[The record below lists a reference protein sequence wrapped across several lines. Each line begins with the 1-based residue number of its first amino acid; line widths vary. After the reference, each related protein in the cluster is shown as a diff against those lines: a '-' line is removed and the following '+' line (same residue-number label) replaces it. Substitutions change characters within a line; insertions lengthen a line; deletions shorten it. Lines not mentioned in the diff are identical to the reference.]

1 MDFRVETS
9 AEAELDAIS
18 IFEWLISQEA
28 GETGLRWF
36 LSMEEAIAS
45 LAHFPERCP
54 LAPENTQFPFEVREL
69 LYGRRP
75 HVFAYHVFAYSDA
88 SRHYAASCSRYGETQ
103 YTCFTFAMDVAD
115 RSGNPT
121 KPIAGICASRTS
133 T

>member
-75 HVFAYHVFAYSDA
+75 HVFTYSDA
-88 SRHYAASCSRYGETQ
+88 SRHYLEFLHFQ
-103 YTCFTFAMDVAD
+103 LKLFWVMFAHLGVEF
-115 RSGNPT
+115 PT
-121 KPIAGICASRTS
+121 R
-133 T
+133 